1 MPIFNASRRPFAARF
16 AVRGCVPAG
25 DDADGWEDG
34 VAGALVDCCV
44 GEKTGIDVAAG
55 AGVALG
61 AEGVVAAGTGAL
73 AGDGAGTETGAVAG
87 VTGFVLLDFDDFDD
101 FDDVL
106 DFDVDFVCA

>member
-1 MPIFNASRRPFAARF
+1 MPMFNASRRPLAARF
-16 AVRGCVPAG
+16 VVRGCVPAG
-25 DDADGWEDG
+25 DDADGWEDD
-34 VAGALVDCCV
+34 VAGVLVDCCV

-55 AGVALG
+55 VGVALG
-61 AEGVVAAGTGAL
+61 VVAGTGAL

-87 VTGFVLLDFDDFDD
+87 VTGFALLDFDDFDD